1 LRNGKRD
8 SRHYKLPTEGL
19 VRVNRREFLVMSGAV
34 AFGAFGTVNA
44 EATKQPLQKEVMEG
58 GVSKRVDNVV
68 LIISDTLRRDFLSC
82 YGNDWIYTPHLKRFA
97 SMSLIFDQA
106 WICSFPTVPCRH
118 DILTGRYTFTY
129 KPWAPL
135 DPETVT
141 LQETLNKAN
150 IMTALFADTPH
161 PFAPGYNYQRGF
173 RVWEL
178 IRGQEHD
185 GWKSDTKEVK
195 LPCAPEK
202 LRNPWTTVV
211 QYLRNVSYRQS
222 EEDYFPALTM
232 REAAKWLEKNYD
244 RRFFLYIDTFDP
256 HEPWDPPRYYVD
268 MYDPGY
274 DGEEVIYPRY
284 DLCDYLTERELKH
297 CRALYAG
304 EVTLVDHWFGY
315 LLDRIESLGLLKN
328 TAIIFTT
335 DHGFYLGEHGYIGKS
350 LITEKYQQ
358 SIPLYPEVAHIP
370 LLIYIPGVEGG
381 KRISALVSL
390 VDLMPTILD
399 LLGVPIPETVQ
410 SYSLLPLIEGK
421 KEKVRDFAV
430 ASPTISHK
438 GIKVPHPTN
447 RSSITDGEWLL
458 IYGSQVDKVK
468 DPQTTAMVDSI
479 MRTVKTLEKGPIR
492 PKLFHLPTDRECKH
506 DVIEKHRDV
515 AEALHKRY
523 VELLEACNVPEEHLQ
538 FFRQL

>member
-1 LRNGKRD
+1 MD
-8 SRHYKLPTEGL
+8 
-19 VRVNRREFLVMSGAV
+19 RREFLSLSGMA
-34 AFGAFGTVNA
+34 ALSMLSAGQAQFGVQTTVG
-44 EATKQPLQKEVMEG
+44 EVKSG
-58 GVSKRVDNVV
+58 GVRKRVDNVILV
-68 LIISDTLRRDFLSC
+68 ISDTLRRDFLGC
-82 YGNDWIYTPHLKRFA
+82 YGNDWIYTPHLDRFA
-97 SMSLIFDQA
+97 KMSLIFDQA

-129 KPWAPL
+129 KPWSPL

-141 LQETLNKAN
+141 LQETLNKFD
-150 IMTALFADTPH
+150 IITALFADTPH
-161 PFAPGYNYQRGF
+161 PFTPGYNYQRGF
-173 RVWEL
+173 KVWEI

-185 GWKSDTKEVK
+185 NWKSDPAEVK

-211 QYLRNVSYRQS
+211 QYLRNVSYRQF
-222 EEDYFPALTM
+222 EEDYFVARTM
-232 REAAKWLEKNYD
+232 REAAKWLERNYD
-244 RRFFLYIDTFDP
+244 RRFFLYVDTFDP
-256 HEPWDPPRYYVD
+256 HEPWDPPKYYVD
-268 MYDPGY
+268 LYDPGY
-274 DGEEVIYPRY
+274 KGEKVIYPRY
-284 DLCDYLTERELKH
+284 DLCDYLTKEELNH

-335 DHGFYLGEHGYIGKS
+335 DHGFYFGEHGYIGKS
-350 LITEKYQQ
+350 LVTEKYQQ
-358 SIPLYPEVAHIP
+358 AIPLYPEVAHIP
-370 LLIYIPGVEGG
+370 LLIYIPGIEGG

-410 SYSLLPLIEGK
+410 SHSILPIIEGK
-421 KEKVRDFAV
+421 VDKIRDFVV

-458 IYGSQVDKVK
+458 IYGSQVDRVTE
-468 DPQTTAMVDSI
+468 PHLTAMVDSI
-479 MRTVKTLEKGPIR
+479 LRTVKTLEKGPIK
-492 PKLFHLPTDRECKH
+492 PKLFHLPNDPECKR

-515 AEALHKRY
+515 AEKLHKKY
-523 VELLEACNVPEEHLQ
+523 VELLEACNVPKEHLQ
-538 FFRQL
+538 FFRYL